1 MARPSIRQYR
11 SQLEAQLEKDDVKK
25 TVAEL
30 RQAHP
35 VFGKYPTLDDLVS
48 LGKAEDHNYEDKDAV
63 LAILLSKIKRETT
76 LFPLLHLMLW
86 ESWARLFNGKRKSVP
101 ASDLDEL
108 FSRLQVDFFHTAVE
122 YRLDRRPRK
131 IDVNLILDTRK
142 KISRWQREEAVRS
155 ERHESFDEIETPEAK
170 RTWALAELLVS
181 TVFPEEKEE
190 YLLDRVYRGVINK
203 LEYGL
208 IVETQVYK
216 RMNLKEWARINGVP
230 HATARSWLYRA
241 KLALRRYEETHRD
254 GGRLP

>member
-1 MARPSIRQYR
+1 MLANYR
-11 SQLEAQLEKDDVKK
+11 RLLEAQLQRQEI
-25 TVAEL
+25 
-30 RQAHP
+30 RQAIEKIRNSHG
-35 VFGKYPTLDDLVS
+35 VFRRYPTVEDLAN
-48 LGKAEDHNYEDKDAV
+48 LCQTGAQNYEDKDAV

-76 LFPLLHLMLW
+76 LFPLLHLILW
-86 ESWARLFNGKRKSVP
+86 ESWARLFNSKRKSVP
-101 ASDLDEL
+101 ASDRDEL

-122 YRLDRRPRK
+122 YPLDRRPRK

-155 ERHESFDEIETPEAK
+155 ERDERFDEIETPESK

-190 YLLDRVYRGVINK
+190 YLLDRIYRGVINK

-241 KLALRRYEETHRD
+241 KLALRRYEEANRVGD
-254 GGRLP
+254 RRP

>member
-1 MARPSIRQYR
+1 MLANYR
-11 SQLEAQLEKDDVKK
+11 RLLEAQLQRQEV
-25 TVAEL
+25 
-30 RQAHP
+30 RQAIEKIRNSHA
-35 VFGKYPTLDDLVS
+35 VFKRYPTVEDLAN
-48 LGKAEDHNYEDKDAV
+48 LCKTGAQNYEDKDAV
-63 LAILLSKIKRETT
+63 LTIFLSEIKREAT

-86 ESWARLFNGKRKSVP
+86 DSWARLFNGKRKSVP

-122 YRLDRRPRK
+122 YPLDRRPRK
-131 IDVNLILDTRK
+131 IDVNLILDTKK
-142 KISRWQREEAVRS
+142 KISRWQREEAAQS
-155 ERHESFDEIETPEAK
+155 EKYESFDEIKTPEAK

-216 RMNLKEWARINGVP
+216 RMNLKEWAQINGVP

-241 KLALRRYEETHRD
+241 KLALRRYEEAHRD
-254 GGRLP
+254 GDRLP

>member
-1 MARPSIRQYR
+1 MSGHSIEQYH
-11 SQLEAQLEKDDVKK
+11 SQLEAYVEREEVKQA
-25 TVAEL
+25 VAEL
-30 RQAHP
+30 RKAHAI
-35 VFGKYPTLDDLVS
+35 FKEHPTIEDLIK
-48 LGKAEDHNYEDKDAV
+48 LGQQGNKNYADKDAV
-63 LAILLSKIKRETT
+63 LAILLSEIKRETT

-254 GGRLP
+254 GDPLP